1 MFTHP
6 DLLAIVAKQHVNE
19 MIEEASKHNLAT
31 ALRRS
36 RRQRG
41 PDSRRPAG
49 KAGHVRPAGKLA

>member
-6 DLLAIVAKQHVNE
+6 DLVTIVAKQHVNDL
-19 MIEEASKHNLAT
+19 IEDASKHRLAS
-31 ALRRS
+31 ALRRG

-41 PDSRRPAG
+41 PDSQRPAS